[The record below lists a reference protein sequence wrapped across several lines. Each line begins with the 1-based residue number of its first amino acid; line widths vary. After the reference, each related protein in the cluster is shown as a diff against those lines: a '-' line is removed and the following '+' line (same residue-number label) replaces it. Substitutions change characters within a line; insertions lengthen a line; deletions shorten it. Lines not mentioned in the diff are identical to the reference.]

1 MMVINISEQKN
12 IAKKYLTFS
21 SLATVVAE
29 EEEDHMEIPMAMQA
43 IGEEQVILEVMGDK
57 TIGSSTR
64 IQILFAKP

>member
-12 IAKKYLTFS
+12 IAKKYLIFS

>member
-1 MMVINISEQKN
+1 MMVTKHFSEQKN

-29 EEEDHMEIPMAMQA
+29 EEEDHMEIPMAIA

-57 TIGSSTR
+57 TIESSTR